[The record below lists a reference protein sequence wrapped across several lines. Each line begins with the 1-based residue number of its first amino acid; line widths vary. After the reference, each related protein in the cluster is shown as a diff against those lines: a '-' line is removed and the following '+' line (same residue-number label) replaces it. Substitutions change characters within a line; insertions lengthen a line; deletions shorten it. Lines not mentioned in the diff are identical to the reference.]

1 MVERRLGGLPASAEF
16 LRRLDVAG
24 IIDGLCPVR
33 EVAHLTHGQVVEAL
47 IANRLSSPT
56 SMVRVEDW
64 ARKWAVEEVFGI
76 EPDLLNDDRIAR
88 ALDAIAPRLEE
99 ITGSIGAQAIAEFG
113 IDTAQIHWDMTSI
126 SMFGAYPDQEEQ
138 YAQVRYGHPKDRRVD
153 LKQVQA
159 GLAVTRDGGIPVFH
173 RAYDG
178 GAGEVAQVVGAMKAL
193 RKIVGR
199 KDFLLVA
206 DSKLVSYP
214 NITALLDA
222 QVAFVAPLPA
232 AQVKAEVYAALDVES
247 AQLVDYVNDRDRER
261 NTPAD
266 QRESYRVLEDVHA
279 MAGPRKR
286 DPVHHL
292 RRILVH
298 STGNAEGQRKA
309 RAKRLAKAAEDL
321 EKLRNSAGGR
331 YYTTAEKVQA
341 RIGVITKSRRVAS
354 CLRTTVTTGPDG
366 KPALAWH
373 FDQGVLATEAAAD
386 GWYCL
391 VTALTAE
398 QADTAEVLR
407 RYKGQ
412 GVVERRYGEFKGP
425 LAVAP
430 LFLEHNRRITALI
443 TVICL
448 ALLVYCLIER
458 QVRQALGPEQTMAG
472 LYPDNRKVRP
482 TGRMILYH
490 LDGLMLRPGTATDP
504 PVILISRG
512 VQAHLLELLG
522 IDETRPRWLE
532 TQNPMCEVAG

>member
-1 MVERRLGGLPASAEF
+1 MVVELAPVVERRLGALPASAEF

-24 IIDGLCPVR
+24 IIDELCPVR
-33 EVAHLTHGQVVEAL
+33 DVAHLTHGQVVEAL
-47 IANRLSSPT
+47 VANRLSAPS
-56 SMVRVEDW
+56 SMVRVADW

-99 ITGSIGAQAIAEFG
+99 ITGSVGAQAITEFG

-126 SMFGAYPDQEEQ
+126 SMFGAYDDQQEGF
-138 YAQVRYGHPKDRRVD
+138 AQVRYGHPKDRRVD

-159 GLAVTRDGGIPVFH
+159 GLAVTRDGGIPLFH

-178 GAGEVAQVVGAMKAL
+178 GAGEVAQVTGAMNAL
-193 RKIVGR
+193 RKIADR

-222 QVAFVAPLPA
+222 QVGFVAPLPA
-232 AQVKAEVYAALDVES
+232 AQVRAGFYAALDLGAAE
-247 AQLVDYVNDRDRER
+247 LVDYVNDRDRER
-261 NTPAD
+261 DTPAER
-266 QRESYRVLEDVHA
+266 RESYRVLEDVHVLV
-279 MAGPRKR
+279 GPRKR

-292 RRILVH
+292 RRIQVH

-309 RAKRLAKAAEDL
+309 RAKRLARAAEDL
-321 EKLRNSAGGR
+321 ERLQRSAGGHH
-331 YYTTAEKVQA
+331 YPTADSVLA
-341 RIGVITKSRRVAS
+341 RIAVITKSRRVTG
-354 CLRTTVTTGPDG
+354 CLRTAVTTDAEG
-366 KPALAWH
+366 KPVLDWH
-373 FDQGVLATEAAAD
+373 FDQDILDAEAAAD
-386 GWYCL
+386 GWYCP
-391 VTALTAE
+391 VTTLTSE
-398 QADTAEVLR
+398 QADAAEIFR

-412 GVVERRYGEFKGP
+412 GVVERRYSEFKGP

-458 QVRQALGPEQTMAG
+458 QVRQALGPDQTMAG
-472 LYPDNRKVRP
+472 LYPDNRRVRP

-490 LDGLMLRPGTATDP
+490 LEDLTLRPGTATDP

-522 IDETRPRWLE
+522 IDETRPRWPE
-532 TQNPMCEVAG
+532 T

>member
-1 MVERRLGGLPASAEF
+1 MSVKLGSVVERRLGALPASAEF

-24 IIDGLCPVR
+24 IIDELCPVR
-33 EVAHLTHGQVVEAL
+33 DVAHLTHGQVIEAL
-47 IANRLSSPT
+47 VANRLSSPT
-56 SMVRVEDW
+56 SMVRVADW
-64 ARKWAVEEVFGI
+64 ARKWAVEEVFGV
-76 EPDLLNDDRIAR
+76 EPNLLNDDRIAR

-99 ITGSIGAQAIAEFG
+99 ITGSVGAQAIAEFG

-126 SMFGAYPDQEEQ
+126 SMFGAYPDQEESF
-138 YAQVRYGHPKDRRVD
+138 AQVKYGHPKDRRVD

-159 GLAVTRDGGIPVFH
+159 GLGVTRDGGIPVFH

-178 GAGEVAQVVGAMKAL
+178 GAGEVAQVVGAMNAL
-193 RKIVGR
+193 RKTADR

-232 AQVKAEVYAALDVES
+232 AQVKAGFYAALDPE
-247 AQLVDYVNDRDRER
+247 AAEPVDYLNDRDRER
-261 NTPAD
+261 DTPPG
-266 QRESYRVLEDVHA
+266 QRETYQVLEDVHI

-286 DPVHHL
+286 DPVHRL

-309 RAKRLAKAAEDL
+309 RAKRLATATEDL
-321 EKLRNSAGGR
+321 DKLQRSAGGR
-331 YYTTAEKVQA
+331 HYTTADKVLA
-341 RIGVITKSRRVAS
+341 RIAVITKSRRVTN
-354 CLRTTVTTGPDG
+354 CLHTAVTTGPDA
-366 KPALAWH
+366 KPALTWS
-373 FDQGVLATEAAAD
+373 FDQDILATEAAAD
-386 GWYCL
+386 GWYSL
-391 VTALTAE
+391 VTALTPK
-398 QADTAEVLR
+398 QADAAEVFR

-458 QVRQALGPEQTMAG
+458 QVRQALGPERTMAG
-472 LYPDNRKVRP
+472 LYPDNRRVRP

-490 LDGLMLRPGTATDP
+490 LEDLMLRPGTATDP

-532 TQNPMCEVAG
+532 P